1 MVLAVIALEYKCRP
15 CLGAVQFVS
24 AKVGSEKVLWSFS
37 AGIRLIH
44 RESMM
49 QLTCDVMPML
59 ELNWIRTYTS
69 HVPTYCPCRSISA
82 TFRSNPSFSSIVSF
96 LLLLLL
102 FFEWLLACLLVL
114 FFFLLSVDV
123 SLRFHAHSMSPP
135 LHSCIHLCIRSFI
148 HSCIHFPFDCFF
160 FFVFIH
166 SFFFASLSLSLFL
179 SFPLSAPSCP
189 PPSPSPPLM
198 CPCSVLFLFLSLFF
212 LHCVF
217 HFPRFPRS
225 LFDSLHVNWSSSHL
239 FFIFLVCLHVVL
251 LFFVESL
258 VEFVLI
264 GVKNGRFLYVFLYL

>member
-1 MVLAVIALEYKCRP
+1 MVLAVIVLEYKCRP

-102 FFEWLLACLLVL
+102 FFDCLLACLLVL

-148 HSCIHFPFDCFF
+148 HAFILHLIVSFFLFSFILFFFSFFVSLSLPLFSSLCPFLPPSPLPFCVPVLFCSVSLSFALLPPLCFLIFSVFRALCSTLFTWIEALHICSSFCLFVFMLFF
-160 FFVFIH
+160 FF
-166 SFFFASLSLSLFL
+166 
-179 SFPLSAPSCP
+179 
-189 PPSPSPPLM
+189 
-198 CPCSVLFLFLSLFF
+198 
-212 LHCVF
+212 
-217 HFPRFPRS
+217 
-225 LFDSLHVNWSSSHL
+225 
-239 FFIFLVCLHVVL
+239 L
-251 LFFVESL
+251 LKVWL
-258 VEFVLI
+258 RLC
-264 GVKNGRFLYVFLYL
+264 